1 MSDDDA
7 PTIRVGRER
16 KRVVDSDAPP
26 PRPSPSAE
34 MEHALERLRE
44 GGDATESIGERLDHD
59 RADRRERQRFR
70 SEADAADEL
79 ADRRDFRERQRERQE
94 ESERRQA
101 EQDAERSVRE
111 AANWSDDDRAVLG
124 NLQQQVE
131 AHEGRVAAVVAAAE
145 RAKADP
151 SSVTADQ
158 RRQIQQAAQQLAQER
173 QQLQHAAQTTQQ
185 VAQLKAAEAQRR
197 QLFRDFPELADAGTR
212 ERLVKFAVS
221 RGIPEQRARAETD
234 PAVVGQVFR
243 QMQAAEAEERQAHLD
258 RPRKLANRR
267 GGEDRLTIDE
277 ARDRL
282 RRSGSQSDAVNLLA
296 MQRERAKEAS
306 DG

>member
-1 MSDDDA
+1 MTDDDA
-7 PTIRVGRER
+7 RTVRVGGVA
-16 KRVVDSDAPP
+16 KRLVDGDAPP

-34 MEHALERLRE
+34 MDAALDRLRE

-70 SEADAADEL
+70 SEADAAAEL
-79 ADRRDFRERQRERQE
+79 ADRAEFSERQQQRQAENERQK
-94 ESERRQA
+94 A

-111 AANWSDDDRAVLG
+111 AASWSQDDQAVLG

-131 AHEGRVAAVVAAAE
+131 AHERRVSAVVAAAE

-282 RRSGSQSDAVNLLA
+282 RRSGSQADALNLLT
-296 MQRERAKEAS
+296 MKRQRSREAQN
-306 DG
+306 G